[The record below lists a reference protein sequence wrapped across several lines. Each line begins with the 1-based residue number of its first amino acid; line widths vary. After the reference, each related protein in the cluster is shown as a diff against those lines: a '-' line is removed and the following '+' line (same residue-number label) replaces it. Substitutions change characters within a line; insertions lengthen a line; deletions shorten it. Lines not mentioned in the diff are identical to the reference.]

1 MGISKGQT
9 VKNFTLQNT
18 NGHEESLDE
27 LASSGKVVLLFF
39 PLAFSSSCTEE
50 LCVTRDNMKLYN
62 SLNAKVIGIS
72 VDSFFVLKEFKKAN
86 NLNFTLLSDFNREV
100 SKQFEILYDDFYGLK
115 GVPKRSAFIINK
127 NLEVEYAE
135 VLEDASNLPDFK
147 AIQKVLSKSVNV
159 IN

>member
-1 MGISKGQT
+1 MGISKGET
-9 VKNFTLQNT
+9 VKNFVLQNS
-18 NGHEESLDE
+18 NGDEESLNE
-27 LASSGKVVLLFF
+27 LASTGKVVLLFF
-39 PLAFSSSCTEE
+39 PLAFSSTCTKE

-115 GVPKRSAFIINK
+115 GVPKRSAFIINE
-127 NLEVEYAE
+127 NLKVEYAE

-147 AIQKVLSKSVNV
+147 ALQKVLSRE
-159 IN
+159 